1 MSHGSGREL
10 GPATGR
16 LLQVIGEF
24 IEKQV
29 S

>member
-24 IEKQV
+24 IEKQ
-29 S
+29 

>member
-1 MSHGSGREL
+1 MSHGSGMEL

-16 LLQVIGEF
+16 MLQIIGEF